1 MKQLFI
7 FIGGMITGA
16 LLLFAFAYFTE
27 SEEDIQIRIMLEKL
41 SVKIEEIDQ
50 KPEVQYIEIKGK
62 KGVVT
67 VHTRMLKDSV
77 QILLGKPDEVSLDTY
92 GGSTHE
98 RWGYVITKKYSIS
111 KELQLPDLRIEFVD
125 GLLDGVRQ
133 D

>member
-27 SEEDIQIRIMLEKL
+27 SEEDIQRRKMLEKL

-67 VHTRMLKDSV
+67 VHTRMPKDSV

-111 KELQLPDLRIEFVD
+111 KELQMPDLRIEFVD

>member
-27 SEEDIQIRIMLEKL
+27 SEEDIQRRKMLEKL